1 MAKPPL
7 FELPKHSLELLE
19 DLTNVKDAGFLCVL
33 RRKYQVRFSDGATSS
48 PFVYDEVSR
57 AALDAVVIAAHAPH
71 ASGARHVYLTSALR
85 PPIVMREKPPPGGSA
100 GLWELPAGLIEVT
113 ERDAGGARRAA
124 VRELA
129 EEIGFSVP
137 PEKLSELG
145 PWTYPAPAVIAER
158 HIFFEVEVE
167 PAERRAPAQDGPLE
181 QGALVVDVPLETALA
196 MCARGEIRD
205 AKTELALRRLVE
217 RLS

>member
-1 MAKPPL
+1 M
-7 FELPKHSLELLE
+7 
-19 DLTNVKDAGFLCVL
+19 
-33 RRKYQVRFSDGATSS
+33 
-48 PFVYDEVSR
+48 
-57 AALDAVVIAAHAPH
+57 DAVVIAAHARH
-71 ASGARHVYLTSALR
+71 ETGARHVYLTSALR
-85 PPIVMREKPPPGGSA
+85 PPIVMREQPAPGSRA

-113 ERDAGGARRAA
+113 ERDAEGARRAA

-137 PEKLSELG
+137 PEKLRTLG
-145 PWTYPAPAVIAER
+145 PWTYPAPALIAER

-181 QGALVVDVPLETALA
+181 EGALVVDVPLETALA
-196 MCARGEIRD
+196 MCERGEMRD
-205 AKTELALRRLVE
+205 AKTELGLRRLVE